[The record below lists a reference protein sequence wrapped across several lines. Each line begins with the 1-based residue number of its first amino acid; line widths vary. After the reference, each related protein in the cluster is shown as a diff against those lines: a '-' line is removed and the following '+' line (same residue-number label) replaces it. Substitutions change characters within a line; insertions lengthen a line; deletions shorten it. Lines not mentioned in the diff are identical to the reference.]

1 MPNASRAWPVSL
13 SMPISPSVS
22 PMNRLVSPRIG
33 ESPNVAYTVMKATH
47 ISAK

>member
-1 MPNASRAWPVSL
+1 MPT
-13 SMPISPSVS
+13 SPSVS

-33 ESPNVAYTVMKATH
+33 EMPKVADTVMKATH